1 MQHRYSSVGS
11 HHASSARMITPSVPL
26 VSTVGFELLGTSLGK
41 EVKSALQTALAG
53 GAVFAEGQKP
63 LVIFRQALAASIRNI
78 ESHPRGR
85 LFQEFLVKGPYED
98 SGKIPTDLVAKRL
111 SDADTAAAITFIYAH
126 MINCFKGA
134 VTELLAAKA
143 CLHLLKQLQNDDKL
157 PRNARLYIGD
167 SVGIPRERG
176 KGFLKGG
183 DQHILIEEYTSGA
196 TPSITV
202 AGVTEVKSYIRS
214 QSQLR
219 KQLDQHLRRTKR
231 GLRVG
236 GVYHPAEKIHMGY
249 GKAQR
254 IARIA
259 VLPSAWKL
267 PRSFRFE
274 ESKRGRSLHVD
285 AGQPPR
291 KDNAI
296 TQTGDNEW
304 RIDLRWS
311 KEALAEAAFEM
322 TFWYME
328 KVGEIIYSKTV
339 PKGWE
344 HMTPAEA
351 GRNATK
357 MMLYYAIMRCRSVQE
372 EQRAIALY
380 NSYGYGYALG
390 MNFRNAE
397 GKREML
403 WPQDLDEIHAAGKTR
418 SGCKLQ

>member
-1 MQHRYSSVGS
+1 MEDQYSSEGS
-11 HHASSARMITPSVPL
+11 HYTSSASMNATSVPL
-26 VSTVGFELLGTSLGK
+26 VNTVGFELLGTSLGK
-41 EVKSALQTALAG
+41 EVKSALSTALSG
-53 GAVFAEGQKP
+53 GAVFAEGHKP

-85 LFQEFLVKGPYED
+85 LFQKFLLKGPYED
-98 SGKIPTDLVAKRL
+98 SGKIPTDLVARRL

-126 MINCFKGA
+126 IVNCFKGA

-143 CLHLLKQLQNDDKL
+143 CLHLLKQLQKDDQL
-157 PRNARLYIGD
+157 PQNARLYIGD
-167 SVGIPRERG
+167 SIGIPRERG
-176 KGFLKGG
+176 KGLLKGA
-183 DQHILIEEYTSGA
+183 DQHILIEEHTAST
-196 TPSITV
+196 TPRVAV
-202 AGVTEVKSYIRS
+202 AGVTEVKSYVCS
-214 QSQLR
+214 ESQLR
-219 KQLDQHLRRTKR
+219 KQLDQHLQRAKR
-231 GLRVG
+231 GLRIS
-236 GVYHPAEKIHMGY
+236 GVDYPAERIHMGY
-249 GKAQR
+249 GKDQR
-254 IARIA
+254 IVRIA

-285 AGQPPR
+285 AGKPPR
-291 KDNAI
+291 KDNVI

-304 RIDLRWS
+304 RINLSWS

-328 KVGEIIYSKTV
+328 KVGEIVYSKSM

-344 HMTPAEA
+344 EMTTAEA

-357 MMLYYAIMRCRSVQE
+357 MMLYYAILRCRSVRE

-390 MNFRNAE
+390 MNFKNAK

-403 WPQDLDEIHAAGKTR
+403 WPQDLDEIFSAGKTKNE
-418 SGCKLQ
+418 CTLQ